1 MVESVWS
8 PQGSVKAA
16 SRPSTRA
23 ELSWPWVPWRRV
35 EQNPSGSLFCKDAG
49 VYPECASRSHHRQG
63 SVNETQGSLA
73 QAVGPERAMGAG
85 ADGGSECTEPLQPG
99 LPAKRRHPVLRLGGG
114 WMVSVLA
121 LPAPTSWGSSCRAAS
136 RRPLGT
142 ASFVCHLVHFG
153 CLLSTSCV
161 TGSVL
166 HTGDGQKLRPEPC
179 SCGLCVLVLSSLRFS
194 NPCKAGGYCSCYGHQ
209 LGRACEVGTTCPA
222 PSPAVAVV
230 LLGGGQPW
238 HSPDTLTH

>member
-1 MVESVWS
+1 M
-8 PQGSVKAA
+8 KAA

-35 EQNPSGSLFCKDAG
+35 EQSPSGSLFCKDAG
-49 VYPECASRSHHRQG
+49 VYPECASKSHHRQG
-63 SVNETQGSLA
+63 SINETQGSVA
-73 QAVGPERAMGAG
+73 QTVGPERAMGAG
-85 ADGGSECTEPLQPG
+85 ADRGSECSEPLQPG
-99 LPAKRRHPVLRLGGG
+99 LPAKHRHPVLRLGGG

-121 LPAPTSWGSSCRAAS
+121 LPAPTSWGSSCSAARNCFFRLPPGSSRVFAEHLLCDGLCFPYWGWAETETRA
-136 RRPLGT
+136 
-142 ASFVCHLVHFG
+142 
-153 CLLSTSCV
+153 
-161 TGSVL
+161 
-166 HTGDGQKLRPEPC
+166 C